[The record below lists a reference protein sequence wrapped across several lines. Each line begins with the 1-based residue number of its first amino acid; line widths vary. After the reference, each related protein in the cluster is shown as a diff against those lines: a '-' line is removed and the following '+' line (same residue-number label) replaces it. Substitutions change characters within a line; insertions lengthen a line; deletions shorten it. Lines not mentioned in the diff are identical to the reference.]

1 MGRIVKVVA
10 FALALG
16 MATLPMSAAIV
27 CLTHSSASH
36 GSQSGCTGM
45 QMHLMSTEAPSVSM
59 AGVRPCCQ
67 MSQAPPLLKS
77 AETKDNLRRTVHVDQ
92 LLALAN
98 TNRAESLNRATF
110 QSAVSPPCLSS
121 QKQTLLCVFL
131 I

>member
-27 CLTHSSASH
+27 CLTHSSALH
-36 GSQSGCTGM
+36 GRLSGCMEM
-45 QMHLMSTEAPSVSM
+45 QMHRISTEADSVSM
-59 AGVRPCCQ
+59 SGLRPCCQ

-77 AETKDNLRRTVHVDQ
+77 AETRDNLRRTVHVDQ
-92 LLALAN
+92 FLALAN
-98 TNRAESLNRATF
+98 TSDIESFKRSSF
-110 QSAVSPPCLSS
+110 QSAVSPPRLSS
-121 QKQTLLCVFL
+121 QKQTFLCVFL